1 MDHIICDLDTR
12 FRTTAGIV
20 EEFAAIIKVG
30 QLSDCDIATVCQP
43 LISKYT
49 RDLTPQFEDEIR
61 HLNAIFSAT
70 FPSDCSPL
78 ALLNATPEHFWRGVH
93 CPEDLLHSSCHCCQ
107 WREGI

>member
-1 MDHIICDLDTR
+1 MTKCFTVFFTAMDHIICDLDTR

-49 RDLTPQFEDEIR
+49 RDLTPQFED
-61 HLNAIFSAT
+61 
-70 FPSDCSPL
+70 
-78 ALLNATPEHFWRGVH
+78 
-93 CPEDLLHSSCHCCQ
+93 
-107 WREGI
+107 